1 MRIQFLKTFLLVLLA
16 GFIVGEL
23 SNDLSGVIKGL
34 IKKVDSLEKCCSIKK
49 IMPTAAGK
57 TKLSPANSCRW
68 LRENSES
75 IRSGMY
81 WISLDV
87 PTQVYC
93 DMDTKYDGGGWTLI
107 GRVNVRK
114 VDRDRDIDIEKELL
128 SNALSD
134 LSFTRV
140 KHLLLGSTGLRQLQ
154 RYTNFTQIRF
164 FCRKANHGRTLHIYT
179 QENALGKSVVDL
191 MTEKQL
197 RRPQSCGSYVRFDDD
212 TSYIGDTCNAWYD
225 NSWMLGP
232 KDTKMY
238 IRPIAIL
245 DKHQFNVRQ
254 MECDDVFNYV
264 SWGTAGEWGFY
275 VR

>member
-16 GFIVGEL
+16 GFIVGEV

-34 IKKVDSLEKCCSIKK
+34 IKKVDSLEKCCSTKK

-57 TKLSPANSCRW
+57 TKLSPAKSCRW
-68 LRENSES
+68 LRENSET

-107 GRVNVRK
+107 GRVNI
-114 VDRDRDIDIEKELL
+114 RDGDIDSGFFDIFKELL

-140 KHLLLGSTGLRQLQ
+140 KNLLLGSTGLRQLQ

-164 FCRKANHGRTLHIYT
+164 YCRKAHGRTLHIYT
-179 QENALGKSVVDL
+179 QENALGKCVVDL

-197 RRPQSCGSYVRFDDD
+197 RTPQSCGSYGRFDDD
-212 TSYIGDTCNAWYD
+212 TSYIGDTCNAWCD

-238 IRPIAIL
+238 DRPIAIL
-245 DKHQFNVRQ
+245 YKHHFDVQQ
-254 MECDDVFNYV
+254 MECDDVFNWREY
-264 SWGTAGEWGFY
+264 AGEWGFY